1 MWHPQNQ
8 RQGDVGGFDTVI
20 SEETY
25 RKQSRHQHSMSCPM
39 SGIRSLRNTGL
50 RMPLRFC
57 SR

>member
-25 RKQSRHQHSMSCPM
+25 RKQSRW
-39 SGIRSLRNTGL
+39 
-50 RMPLRFC
+50 
-57 SR
+57 